1 MNEAASKTLAKDVSV
16 KVRVDGSPVAVVKT
30 RKVGF
35 RQAVFPLDDLPLTVD
50 SFVELEFFD
59 GADRLILP
67 ARVTAI
73 GKTELTMDYEQTGE
87 IFEHWLNTQ
96 IHRS

>member
-1 MNEAASKTLAKDVSV
+1 MNNSAPTSLARDVSV

-30 RKVGF
+30 NKVGF
-35 RQAVFPLDDLPLTVD
+35 RQAVFPMDELPLTVD

-67 ARVTAI
+67 ARVSAV
-73 GKTELTMDYEQTGE
+73 GETELTMDYEQTGE

-96 IHRS
+96 IKRS